1 MSTDELTETIAVVNV
16 TFIINCCDIAACAIY
31 TYDRILTFWREVDLI
46 WQRRSMSVATVF
58 HIAVGVFQALRA
70 FAISNRSV
78 PLAFAIFLLSVVI
91 SAMDVYEIFTVVP
104 VPLPDP
110 VGCMLFVS
118 GSSYSTLRLATV
130 LIASQTSAIVA
141 EVLLVVATWR
151 QVYRAKF
158 AEDPHFKTPVTT
170 VFLRYGIVYFITLLV
185 LLVVNMALSETIIS
199 NGIVSPILTA
209 LQMSLLSH
217 FYLSLHEAILVEI
230 PSGASEISDLI
241 FTRMV
246 GSLAGSLLYG
256 TRSRLDHGVDV
267 EDVIS
272 SSKKEAEDGR
282 AMDIEQSAVLATG
295 GDGAALNSEV
305 FIDEVPRIASVAV

>member
-16 TFIINCCDIAACAIY
+16 TGYVVDVVQTCAA
-31 TYDRILTFWREVDLI
+31 V
-46 WQRRSMSVATVF
+46 VF

-110 VGCMLFVS
+110 VGCMLFPS
-118 GSSYSTLRLATV
+118 KKDLSHRQL

-209 LQMSLLSH
+209 YVH
-217 FYLSLHEAILVEI
+217 FHPRCDDA
-230 PSGASEISDLI
+230 
-241 FTRMV
+241 
-246 GSLAGSLLYG
+246 
-256 TRSRLDHGVDV
+256 HG
-267 EDVIS
+267 
-272 SSKKEAEDGR
+272 
-282 AMDIEQSAVLATG
+282 
-295 GDGAALNSEV
+295 
-305 FIDEVPRIASVAV
+305 